1 MKREGGREGGREG
14 HREEGGRLAFA
25 LLYKWVVCVRHNH
38 THTHAERIENRET
51 PATTTKSNHALA
63 VPF

>member
-38 THTHAERIENRET
+38 THTHMQKE
-51 PATTTKSNHALA
+51 
-63 VPF
+63 